1 MSQDTEQKPSSNGGD
16 KSASLLKS
24 VRKQERLQQMLKQN
38 LARRKTQQELLK
50 NTKP

>member
-1 MSQDTEQKPSSNGGD
+1 MSQDMEQKPSNRGD
-16 KSASLLKS
+16 EKASLLKS